1 MHMSPDWIEI
11 PKQNDT
17 PFRIWMVDITAYL
30 VSHKLQQIYTTAIN
44 SNDLLLICEKYTNV
58 TVEKSIMLSN
68 ISEEKG

>member
-1 MHMSPDWIEI
+1 
-11 PKQNDT
+11 
-17 PFRIWMVDITAYL
+17 MVDITAYL
-30 VSHKLQQIYTTAIN
+30 LSHKLQQIYTTAIN